1 MASTETSRSVDVSLR
16 EHVVPPDSHLRH
28 PPAPFRYPLP
38 QEVEWR
44 MLVSEAAHAR
54 AEGWDCAPGL
64 AERAADAGE
73 RMLIAEAQATAPV
86 SRWALGLGA
95 PALLVFVALVV
106 VGLAF

>member
-1 MASTETSRSVDVSLR
+1 M
-16 EHVVPPDSHLRH
+16 PPDSHLRH
-28 PPAPFRYPLP
+28 PPAPFRYPLS
-38 QEVEWR
+38 QEAEWR

-73 RMLIAEAQATAPV
+73 RMLIAEAQTTAPV
-86 SRWALGLGA
+86 SRWALGIGA
-95 PALLVFVALVV
+95 LALLVFVALVV

>member
-1 MASTETSRSVDVSLR
+1 ML
-16 EHVVPPDSHLRH
+16 PDSLMRH
-28 PPAPFRYPLP
+28 PPAPSRYPLP

-44 MLVSEAAHAR
+44 MLAAEAAHAR

-73 RMLIAEAQATAPV
+73 RMLIAEAQAAAPV

-95 PALLVFVALVV
+95 MSLLVLLAIVV